1 MFDHIY
7 TKKINAEHQKGIEV
21 NISFGYK
28 NTLLKHSN

>member
-7 TKKINAEHQKGIEV
+7 TKKITAEHQKGIEV

-28 NTLLKHSN
+28 KHASETF